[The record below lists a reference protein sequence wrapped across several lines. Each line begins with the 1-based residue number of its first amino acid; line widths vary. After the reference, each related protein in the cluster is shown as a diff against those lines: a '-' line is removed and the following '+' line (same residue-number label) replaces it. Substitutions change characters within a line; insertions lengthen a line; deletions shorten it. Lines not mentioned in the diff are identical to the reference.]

1 MPGALGDDF
10 FRERITSLCVAQGNW
25 SQARILRRGRLF
37 GPRDQRSGFRP
48 KPSHPFQQK
57 WGRSGPAI
65 VCAKGKP
72 HGLQS
77 EIGTTALIGDW
88 ESVSSD
94 TELAAV
100 HASEAD
106 AAGAQDDNASIAAA
120 MCSQASNVRV
130 SRVDDVSK
138 RVWKAQ
144 KRFTGPFTINSS
156 QSHPSA
162 RMCKSRRQQT
172 GVRY

>member
-1 MPGALGDDF
+1 
-10 FRERITSLCVAQGNW
+10 
-25 SQARILRRGRLF
+25 
-37 GPRDQRSGFRP
+37 
-48 KPSHPFQQK
+48 
-57 WGRSGPAI
+57 

-162 RMCKSRRQQT
+162 RMCKGRRQQT
-172 GVRY
+172 GVGYRRHTSCAHRLHRSIRPYTRCSSPRGTLAQETTFRIFDAGSATSSTAIDTNIKLSVIR